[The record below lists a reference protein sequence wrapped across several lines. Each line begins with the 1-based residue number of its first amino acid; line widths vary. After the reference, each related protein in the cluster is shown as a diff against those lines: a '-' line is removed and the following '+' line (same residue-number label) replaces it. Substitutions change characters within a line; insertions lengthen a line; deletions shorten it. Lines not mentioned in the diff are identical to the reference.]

1 MQVFIFFYTRL
12 DDFNIYSS
20 LNQQIITII
29 GKLVENSKP
38 SLHIIVW
45 IHKHPKKIEMILRN

>member
-45 IHKHPKKIEMILRN
+45 IHKHPKKLK